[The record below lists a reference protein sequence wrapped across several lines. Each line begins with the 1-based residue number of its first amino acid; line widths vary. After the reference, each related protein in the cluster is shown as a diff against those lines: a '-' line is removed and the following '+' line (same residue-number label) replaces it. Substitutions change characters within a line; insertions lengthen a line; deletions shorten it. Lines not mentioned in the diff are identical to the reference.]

1 MSSALPAASPP
12 AALVTGGARRI
23 GRAIVLALARA
34 GYAVA
39 IHANRSLKA
48 ARELRD
54 DIACDGGRAGV
65 VAADLA
71 DHDAVL
77 GLVPAAVAAVGPLTL
92 LVNNASE
99 FEPDEIRHLDRYRF
113 DRHLAV
119 NLRASLFLAQAF
131 AAQASGSG

>member
-1 MSSALPAASPP
+1 MASLPAASPP

-48 ARELRD
+48 AEELRD
-54 DIACDGGRAGV
+54 NIARDGGRAGV

-71 DHDAVL
+71 DHDRVL
-77 GLVPAAVAAVGPLTL
+77 GIVPAAVAAVGPFTL
-92 LVNNASE
+92 LLNNPPE
-99 FEPDEIRHLDRYRF
+99 FHPDEIAYPDPDRF
-113 DRHLAV
+113 DRPIA
-119 NLRASLFLAQAF
+119 RK
-131 AAQASGSG
+131 